1 MKGKSLENDTNQR
14 QQKENTEIPASKTF
28 SGNQPMNEERHASHM
43 KSAVT
48 EARIQGMDCQ
58 SLDKDWV
65 QLDITLKGIHMTM
78 MEDRHEMT
86 R

>member
-1 MKGKSLENDTNQR
+1 
-14 QQKENTEIPASKTF
+14 
-28 SGNQPMNEERHASHM
+28 MNEERHASHM

-58 SLDKDWV
+58 SLDNDWV

-78 MEDRHEMT
+78 MKERHEMT

>member
-1 MKGKSLENDTNQR
+1 MIRKPLENHANQR
-14 QQKENTEIPASKTF
+14 EQKENTEIPASKTF
-28 SGNQPMNEERHASHM
+28 PGNQPMNEERHASHM

-65 QLDITLKGIHMTM
+65 QLDITLNGKNMAIVK
-78 MEDRHEMT
+78 DSNEMT
-86 R
+86 Q